1 MKNMD
6 KVHKANIMDL
16 NIKHLKFK
24 ENTFKE
30 IMFNDNYFKVKIN
43 CHQMTNK
50 IFLSTIITLNELP
63 KF

>member
-6 KVHKANIMDL
+6 RVHKANTMDL

-24 ENTFKE
+24 E
-30 IMFNDNYFKVKIN
+30 
-43 CHQMTNK
+43 
-50 IFLSTIITLNELP
+50 IIGNELP

>member
-16 NIKHLKFK
+16 NIKHLKSK

-30 IMFNDNYFKVKIN
+30 IMFNDNYFKDDVICYVLLEMKL
-43 CHQMTNK
+43 Q
-50 IFLSTIITLNELP
+50 
-63 KF
+63 